1 LKIHPNELGKYLSD
15 EYDDSQS
22 IEIRMMAKKKIHL
35 ERTDRE
41 FVKPTINRAKP
52 SKDLPT
58 KQR

>member
-1 LKIHPNELGKYLSD
+1 
-15 EYDDSQS
+15 
-22 IEIRMMAKKKIHL
+22 MMAKKKIHL

-41 FVKPTINRAKP
+41 FVKPTINRTKP